1 MIDPGNQIQSQVI
14 LKHCPKE
21 AKDHSNRIIPIV
33 YGEPT
38 STSLKKAEQGIIKL
52 GGCIVD
58 IHSPRWH
65 CKKHDIDF

>member
-1 MIDPGNQIQSQVI
+1 M
-14 LKHCPKE
+14 
-21 AKDHSNRIIPIV
+21 IPIV

-38 STSLKKAEQGIIKL
+38 SASLKKAEQGIIKL